1 MLGTAGREAAHFPL
15 PSPEGRE
22 VGICM
27 NDSIII
33 LPVYAA
39 QPRAVQGAST
49 GWASEVWA
57 WRQFLDLV
65 AVGRLL
71 TLSFSSLLCKR
82 RIVAL
87 TLPPSLSCEKMTVWG
102 VMNPM
107 VFGGGISIT

>member
-1 MLGTAGREAAHFPL
+1 
-15 PSPEGRE
+15 
-22 VGICM
+22 M
-27 NDSIII
+27 NDGIIM

-57 WRQFLDLV
+57 WRQFLDPM

-102 VMNPM
+102 VMNPA
-107 VFGGGISIT
+107 VFGDGISIT